1 MTQDHLSQHDNKN
14 LAITSTYASII
25 VVSMIIIVKFFG
37 WLKTDSV
44 SLLASLID
52 SLLDG
57 ISSLINMIALR
68 YALQPPDE
76 EHRFGHNKA
85 EDLAGFSQAT
95 FFAASGIFLL
105 GNCIKRLFAPQEL
118 VCDQVGI
125 MAMLASMILTLCLVI
140 FQFYTIK
147 RTSSTII
154 KAEFLHYSTDLLS
167 NLAVIFSLWASSYF
181 ASKYLDPILA
191 LLISLY
197 IIKQS
202 WQLLY
207 KSFQN
212 LMDQELD
219 QTEKNKIL
227 SVINAHPQV
236 LSMHDLKTRYAGSK
250 PFIQCHLVMQ
260 ADITLYEAHKIAE
273 EIEENL
279 LAIFP
284 QAEVL
289 IHQDPQGYEEH
300 H

>member
-118 VCDQVGI
+118 VYDQVGI
-125 MAMLASMILTLCLVI
+125 MAMLASMLLTLFLVI

-181 ASKYLDPILA
+181 ANKYLDPILA

-219 QTEKNKIL
+219 QAEKNKIL

-289 IHQDPQGYEEH
+289 IHQDPQGYDEH

>member
-1 MTQDHLSQHDNKN
+1 MSHDHLSHHNDKN
-14 LAITSTYASII
+14 LAIRSTYASVI
-25 VVSMIIIVKFFG
+25 VVGMVITIKFFG

-57 ISSLINMIALR
+57 ISSLVNMIALR

-95 FFAASGIFLL
+95 FFAASGVFLL
-105 GNCIKRLFAPQEL
+105 GNCIKRLFMPQEL
-118 VCDQVGI
+118 AYDHLGI
-125 MAMLASMILTLCLVI
+125 ISMIASMILTLFLVM
-140 FQFYTIK
+140 FQFYTLK
-147 RTSSTII
+147 RTSSNII
-154 KAEFLHYSTDLLS
+154 KAEFLHYSSDLLS

-181 ASKYLDPILA
+181 SNKYLDPILA

-212 LMDQELD
+212 LMDQELG
-219 QTEKNKIL
+219 QAEKNKIL

-250 PFIQCHLVMQ
+250 PFIQCHLVMK
-260 ADITLYEAHKIAE
+260 ADITLLEAHKIAE
-273 EIEENL
+273 EIEMSL
-279 LAIFP
+279 LKIFP

-289 IHQDPQGYEEH
+289 IHQDPYGYEEYH
-300 H
+300 